1 MRQKILRKDKSLYH
15 KLICRFCGSDELV
28 QRFSLKIKNNGRQ
41 KLYCKKCQKEDY
53 PSVKQEKRKRKPR
66 NWHEYNDQLKRRG
79 DFDLYISREDW
90 NVGLSGMNRQKNG
103 HPFVYPKILVNICMA
118 VRFTQH
124 FPYRQEEGFLE
135 GLVSKF
141 GAFAASPCY
150 TQICR
155 RINAA
160 MKDSKNSLGAKA
172 LSKWKKG
179 DILAVDS
186 TGIKVYNRGEWIR
199 HKHKVRRG
207 WLKLHIA
214 VNGKG
219 EAIIAEVT
227 EEDEGDAE
235 VFDRTVSPQLKRL
248 KPSRV
253 PLDMGYDKNSVF
265 DAIGEAGADP
275 VIPPRDGAITRCK
288 SKFRRKVVKEM
299 IGIGYKDWSKKHK
312 HGERWVGEGY
322 FSAFKGTFGE
332 YVVSHKAENMVNELY
347 TKVLILQELRE
358 M

>member
-1 MRQKILRKDKSLYH
+1 VRQKTLHKDKSLSQ
-15 KLICRFCGSDELV
+15 KFVCRFCGSDQLV
-28 QRFSLKIKNNGRQ
+28 LRFSLKVKNNGRQ
-41 KLYCKKCQKEDY
+41 KLYCKACQKDAY
-53 PSVKQEKRKRKPR
+53 PAVKQKKRKRKPR
-66 NWHEYNDQLKRRG
+66 DWHAYNNQLKRRG
-79 DFDLYISREDW
+79 AFDLCISMEDW
-90 NVGLSGMNRQKNG
+90 NAELAGMNRKKNG
-103 HPFVYPKILVNICMA
+103 HPFIYPKILVNIGMA

-124 FPYRQEEGFLE
+124 FPYRQEEGFLGE
-135 GLVSKF
+135 LVLKF
-141 GAFAASPCY
+141 SAFPAVPSY
-150 TQICR
+150 TQLCR
-155 RINAA
+155 RINDA
-160 MKDSKNSLGAKA
+160 MKSSKNA
-172 LSKWKKG
+172 LAIRAMSKWKEE

-227 EEDEGDAE
+227 EEDEGDGE
-235 VFDRTVSPQLKRL
+235 VFDRTIAPQLKKL
-248 KPSRV
+248 KPTRV
-253 PLDMGYDKNSVF
+253 PLDMGYDKNSIF

-275 VIPPRDGAITRCK
+275 VIPPRDGATTKCK

-299 IGIGYKDWSKKHK
+299 IGMGYKSWSEKHK
-312 HGERWVGEGY
+312 HGERWVNEGY

-332 YVVSHKAENMVNELY
+332 YVVSHKSENMVNELY
-347 TKVLILQELRE
+347 AKVLILQELRE